1 MTPIIPIIKKGIP
14 ICTYDHPF
22 IEKEPI
28 SQRAM
33 LFISSLYKAV
43 TVVSIALQN
52 KEKTMPDKIIVE
64 VDILLSTL

>member
-1 MTPIIPIIKKGIP
+1 
-14 ICTYDHPF
+14 
-22 IEKEPI
+22 
-28 SQRAM
+28 M